1 MCFIDP
7 HPKVKESA
15 KAALV
20 DISSGKQSECIII
33 VLSTINITVA
43 SSLSLLLL
51 SSHSLLL

>member
-20 DISSGKQSECIII
+20 DISSGEQSECII

>member
-20 DISSGKQSECIII
+20 DISSGKQSECII